1 MKNDSYFINEQYQKN
16 YFNNDDYLKI
26 QKQQIFAQQQ
36 REDYQN
42 YMKKKQDYIQN
53 MYYDKNILNSPIK
66 ITNNKFNINEQP
78 TINNQNI
85 DIQYTENP
93 YLKYQNNQNYNNN
106 RNTLKNNNIMNLDY
120 KIQNL
125 YKKTPYNENK
135 EISKNSI
142 IQNNELNKKNEYEE
156 YLQKIKSNENL
167 KYNNYYQMQ
176 SIGSYPAP
184 KIFPEL
190 YAPNMDII
198 NKYAK
203 EMEDKRI
210 KKQIAFEEMQLPLL
224 QQGKYLSP
232 LIKPIP
238 KTNLKPGELPF
249 DRRLEERQEYLE
261 NKMKNNATYANLT
274 HRMTNSSALK
284 TTPLRPICDS
294 DKEKIYQMQ
303 LKEEKMRRYKETLD
317 EQIRNKPFN
326 SYSKENNDYRREIPP
341 DPFSRGYLNVNTNS
355 NIVNNTILNK

>member
-16 YFNNDDYLKI
+16 YFNNDEYLKI

-66 ITNNKFNINEQP
+66 ITDNKFNINEQP

-85 DIQYTENP
+85 NIQYTENP
-93 YLKYQNNQNYNNN
+93 YLKYQNSQYYYNNN
-106 RNTLKNNNIMNLDY
+106 RNILKNNNIMNLDS

-125 YKKTPYNENK
+125 YNKIPNNKNK
-135 EISKNSI
+135 EISKNI
-142 IQNNELNKKNEYEE
+142 IIKNNELNKRNEYEE
-156 YLQKIKSNENL
+156 YLQKIKLNENS
-167 KYNNYYQMQ
+167 KYQNYYKMS
-176 SIGSYPAP
+176 SIDSYPAP
-184 KIFPEL
+184 KLFPEL

-224 QQGKYLSP
+224 QQGKYLS
-232 LIKPIP
+232 
-238 KTNLKPGELPF
+238 GELPF

-274 HRMTNSSALK
+274 HTMTNSCALK
-284 TTPLRPICDS
+284 TIPLRPISDS
-294 DKEKIYQMQ
+294 DKEKIYQIK

-317 EQIRNKPFN
+317 EQIKNK
-326 SYSKENNDYRREIPP
+326 
-341 DPFSRGYLNVNTNS
+341 S
-355 NIVNNTILNK
+355 NK

>member
-1 MKNDSYFINEQYQKN
+1 MKNDSNLINEQYQK
-16 YFNNDDYLKI
+16 YYNNDDYSKI
-26 QKQQIFAQQQ
+26 QRQQIFAQQQ

-53 MYYDKNILNSPIK
+53 MYYDKNLLNTPIK
-66 ITNNKFNINEQP
+66 ITDNKFKINEQP

-85 DIQYTENP
+85 NIQYTENP
-93 YLKYQNNQNYNNN
+93 YLKYQNNQNYYNNN
-106 RNTLKNNNIMNLDY
+106 RNILKNNNIMNLDS

-125 YKKTPYNENK
+125 YNKTPHNQNNEIN
-135 EISKNSI
+135 INTI
-142 IQNNELNKKNEYEE
+142 IKNNELNKRNEYEE
-156 YLQKIKSNENL
+156 YLQKIKLNENS
-167 KYNNYYQMQ
+167 KYQNYYKMS
-176 SIGSYPAP
+176 SIDSYPAP
-184 KIFPEL
+184 KLFPEL

-274 HRMTNSSALK
+274 HMMTNSTALK
-284 TTPLRPICDS
+284 TIPLRPICDS

-317 EQIRNKPFN
+317 QQIMNKPFN
-326 SYSKENNDYRREIPP
+326 CYSKENNDYRREIPP
-341 DPFSRGYLNVNTNS
+341 DPYSRGYLNTNS
-355 NIVNNTILNK
+355 NSNIINNPILNK